1 MEHFHHQNNNLIHDN
16 KLNRKNTK
24 IPRNDSKILPKI
36 QKKNLNHP
44 KLDKTFPE
52 AFFEDSVQKQ

>member
-16 KLNRKNTK
+16 ELNRKNTK

-36 QKKNLNHP
+36 QKKKP
-44 KLDKTFPE
+44 KPP
-52 AFFEDSVQKQ
+52 